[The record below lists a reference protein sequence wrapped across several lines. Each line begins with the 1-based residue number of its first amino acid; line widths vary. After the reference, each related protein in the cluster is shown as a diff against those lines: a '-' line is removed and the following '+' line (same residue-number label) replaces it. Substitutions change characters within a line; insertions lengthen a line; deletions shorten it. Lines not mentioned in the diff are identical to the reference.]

1 MIIEKKQEFKS
12 SGVLTLLGLVGF
24 SVMIIA
30 APWNRQYQDSDV
42 DAALQKAEVVGYQV
56 VQIYRE
62 ASKSAAVSA
71 DRNGGRGRTPAS
83 INPEGNLENLRTTG
97 TMGTDPWGQPYHYR
111 ILSAE
116 KSKPMRILVWSD
128 GPNKKPET
136 PDLDNEAKKIS
147 SQPVFSGDDVGVVL
161 SMTQN

>member
-1 MIIEKKQEFKS
+1 MNIEKKQEFKS

-30 APWNRQYQDSDV
+30 APWNRQSMDSDV

-62 ASKSAAVSA
+62 AAKTAAVSS
-71 DRNGGRGRTPAS
+71 DNKGGRTPAS
-83 INPEGNLENLRTTG
+83 ISPEGNLENLRTTG

-116 KSKPMRILVWSD
+116 KAKPMRILVWSD
-128 GPNKKPET
+128 GPNKKSET

-147 SQPVFSGDDVGVVL
+147 GQPVFNGDDVGVVL